1 MVKSILAVSVA
12 LGGLS
17 LAPTCLAQS
26 APWDAPR
33 PDAVR
38 RLPPPPPR
46 PRPRLFDAP
55 PPPERTWYGGYTLV
69 VDSVLLVVGTG
80 IALGDHPE
88 FGVPLAIA
96 GLALGGPI
104 VHWAHGE
111 GNRGFLALGVN
122 LGSTLV
128 GGLLGMGVGLATSN
142 DFAALIFGVIG
153 GGVGLLTGA
162 VIDASVLAYQ
172 EAPRRRLGGGF
183 RIAPDLRLGA
193 GGGAVGVAGAF

>member
-1 MVKSILAVSVA
+1 MVKSILAVSVS
-12 LGGLS
+12 LGVLS

-26 APWDAPR
+26 APWDVPR
-33 PDAVR
+33 PNVVR

-46 PRPRLFDAP
+46 PRVRLFDPP
-55 PPPERTWYGGYTLV
+55 PPPERTWYGGYTLA
-69 VDSVLLVVGTG
+69 VDGALLLAGTG
-80 IALGDHPE
+80 LMVANQPG
-88 FGVPLAIA
+88 FGVALAA
-96 GLALGGPI
+96 GGLALGGPI

-122 LGSTLV
+122 LGCTLV
-128 GGLLGMGVGLATSN
+128 GGLLGAGVGLAAGS
-142 DFAALIFGVIG
+142 DLAGLIFGVIG

-172 EAPRRRLGGGF
+172 EAPPRRLGGGF

-193 GGGAVGVAGAF
+193 GGGTVGVAGAF